1 MRDEIYDREFQMARG
16 ELNRSIDSLLQDLR
30 YLGQAFM
37 EAFRS
42 LHRVQFDAPWSR
54 RSGNA

>member
-1 MRDEIYDREFQMARG
+1 MRDEIYDREYQIARDD
-16 ELNRSIDSLLQDLR
+16 LNRSIDGLVQDLKQI
-30 YLGQAFM
+30 GQAFM

-54 RSGNA
+54 RSKNA